1 MVHLKNGEENKTKDY
16 CAVCFVKLQD
26 TFENLVKKLPSTP
39 FTIQQKTPLRVLHRR
54 TVATREK
61 IIHSLNMEPLT
72 KNHRNGKL

>member
-16 CAVCFVKLQD
+16 CAVCFVKAQK
-26 TFENLVKKLPSTP
+26 TFENLITKLPSEP

-61 IIHSLNMEPLT
+61 TIHSLNVQLL
-72 KNHRNGKL
+72 NINYSNGI